1 MRLLREEF
9 VYTELSRNVIFTS
22 EQFKYFS
29 LMTDNFGDFLVL
41 FGTEGEILYL
51 NSHLVVTLD
60 YSADELKYK
69 NINDLVS
76 FPDNESINSLFEYLR
91 FTDRKIF
98 RASFH
103 RKDGSII
110 PVKTKNSR
118 IIFEGKEA
126 VLSLCHDISTDLYQE
141 KMEREKLRILRE
153 NLGGVIGAI
162 ANAVEAR
169 DSYTAGHQQRVSNLA
184 RKIATY
190 MKLPEHK
197 IEGIRSA
204 ASIHD
209 IGKIAIPSDIL
220 NKSHALLEL
229 EFELIK
235 HHTNVG
241 FQILS
246 TIEFPWPMAA
256 IVYQHHE
263 YIDGSGYPLGLEGS
277 MMLTESKVV
286 CVADVVEA
294 MSTHRPYRPALGLE
308 AAIEEINRFRG
319 IRFDPDVVDACT
331 ALYKNGKIDFDQL
344 SAAKQN
350 RGRRYF

>member
-1 MRLLREEF
+1 
-9 VYTELSRNVIFTS
+9 
-22 EQFKYFS
+22 
-29 LMTDNFGDFLVL
+29 MTDNFGDFLML
-41 FGTEGEILYL
+41 FNSEGKILYL
-51 NSHLVVTLD
+51 NSHLLVTLD
-60 YSADELKYK
+60 YAEEEIRSMR
-69 NINDLVS
+69 INDFFSGLA
-76 FPDNESINSLFEYLR
+76 NESIDSLFEYLS
-91 FTDRKIF
+91 FTDRKTF
-98 RASFH
+98 RASFR
-103 RKDGSII
+103 RKDGTEI
-110 PVKTKNSR
+110 PVKTNNSR
-118 IIFEGKEA
+118 IIYEGQEA
-126 VLSLCHDISTDLYQE
+126 VISLSHDISTDLHQE
-141 KMEREKLRILRE
+141 KMEKEKLRILRE

-190 MKLPEHK
+190 MNLPDHM

-204 ASIHD
+204 AAIHD

-246 TIEFPWPMAA
+246 TIEFPWPIAA

-308 AAIEEINRFRG
+308 AAIEEINKFRG

-331 ALYKNGKIDFDQL
+331 VLYRNSQIDFNL
-344 SAAKQN
+344 SSAAKQN

>member
-1 MRLLREEF
+1 M
-9 VYTELSRNVIFTS
+9 YSELSRDVNFSS
-22 EQFKYFS
+22 EHFKYFS

-41 FGTEGEILYL
+41 FGSEGKILYF
-51 NSHLVVTLD
+51 NSHLLITLD
-60 YSADELKYK
+60 YSEDDLKSK
-69 NINDLVS
+69 NINDFFS
-76 FPDNESINSLFEYLR
+76 GPDNETINSLFEYLR

-98 RASFH
+98 RGSFH
-103 RKDGSII
+103 RKDGGLI
-110 PVKTKNSR
+110 PVKTQNTR
-118 IIFEGKEA
+118 VTFEGQDA
-126 VLSLCHDISTDLYQE
+126 VLSLCHDISTDIHQE
-141 KMEREKLRILRE
+141 RMEREKLRILRE

-190 MKLPEHK
+190 MNLPDHI
-197 IEGIRSA
+197 IEGVRSA
-204 ASIHD
+204 AAIHD

-246 TIEFPWPMAA
+246 TIEFPWPIAA

-277 MMLTESKVV
+277 MMLTESKIV

-294 MSTHRPYRPALGLE
+294 MSTHRPYRPALGLD

-319 IRFDPDVVDACT
+319 IKFDPDVVDACT
-331 ALYKNGKIDFDQL
+331 ALFRNGDIDFNQY
-344 SAAKQN
+344 SVTKQN

>member
-1 MRLLREEF
+1 MHPIIDYHRD
-9 VYTELSRNVIFTS
+9 YNS
-22 EQFKYFS
+22 EQFEYFS
-29 LMTDNFGDFLVL
+29 SLIDNFGDFLVL
-41 FGTEGEILYL
+41 YNSEGEILHINNQFMITMDYPMEQACLCKIGDLFRADDEEIFSNLFNYL
-51 NSHLVVTLD
+51 C
-60 YSADELKYK
+60 
-69 NINDLVS
+69 
-76 FPDNESINSLFEYLR
+76 
-91 FTDRKIF
+91 FTDRIILRGAFFK
-98 RASFH
+98 
-103 RKDGSII
+103 KDGSFI
-110 PVKTKNSR
+110 PVETKNT
-118 IIFEGKEA
+118 IITFHGKKA
-126 VLSLCHDISTDLYQE
+126 VLSISHDISTNLTIE
-141 KMEREKLRILRE
+141 KTEDEKFRLLRE
-153 NLGGVIGAI
+153 NLGGVIKAI

-190 MKLPEHK
+190 MNLPEEK

-220 NKSHALLEL
+220 NKSHALLDL

-246 TIEFPWPMAA
+246 TIEFPWPIAA

-294 MSTHRPYRPALGLE
+294 MSTHRPYRPALGVA

-319 IRFDPDVVDACT
+319 IRFDQDVVDACT
-331 ALYKNGKIDFDQL
+331 ALYHNGDIDFDHHTI
-344 SAAKQN
+344 SSQN
-350 RGRRYF
+350 RGKRYF